1 MRGIGFLLC
10 GVVVLLGL
18 PALAQEGEPPA
29 EMLGRRNP
37 YRPLV
42 VPKREPASLP
52 ALPSEKETP
61 ARITPKALESVLD
74 RLEYVGIAYDEAE
87 AIAAV
92 SDGERTWFVRMG
104 DRLDGAAVSAI
115 TPHKLTWSRKGREI
129 VKHLRRE
136 GVR

>member
-10 GVVVLLGL
+10 GAVVLVSV
-18 PALAQEGEPPA
+18 PAPAQGEEPPT
-29 EMLGRRNP
+29 EWLGRRNP

-42 VPKREPASLP
+42 VPKREPASFP
-52 ALPSEKETP
+52 APPAERETP
-61 ARITPKALESVLD
+61 ARLTPKPESVLD
-74 RLEYVGIAYDEAE
+74 RLEYVGIAYDETE

-92 SDGERTWFVRMG
+92 SDGDRTWFVRMG